1 MVNASAPNATAN
13 LCRLV
18 IRAPDTAFELA
29 VPSDVQIMDLLPSIV
44 QLAGPDLDEA
54 GLPHSG
60 WVLQRIGEPPLEEE
74 HTPDVLGLR
83 DGDALYLRPR
93 QDALPPV
100 HFDDLVD
107 SVASAL
113 HDRPDTWRPE
123 LSRRMLIAALL
134 LLLAVGLALLAL
146 PGPRELRCAGAALTG
161 GLLLAGAASASR
173 AMGDAVAGTALGAAA
188 IPFLALTGALV
199 PPTAAGDD
207 IFGARLLA
215 AGTAAAGA
223 AAVALAVTG
232 TSAPLY
238 AGAGIAALLTA
249 VEGLVMVGFGSR
261 LSHAA
266 ALVSVCAF
274 FLGAFIPTLAFRL
287 SGLRLP
293 PPPSNADQLQEGIE
307 PHEADNVLRRST
319 VVNQYTTAFYV
330 SLGAVVAAA
339 LTGMLRD
346 PGLPGE
352 LLMGAL
358 GTLGILHGSR
368 LGGLWPRLSLTLPG
382 LYAWA
387 LLSLRVGAGLG
398 PGGRLAEFG
407 ALVAVAAGLAV
418 ASWSAPGRRML
429 PHWAHATNVLHSAS
443 AVSLLPLSLW
453 VLGFFGRLRG
463 LGG

>member
-1 MVNASAPNATAN
+1 VT
-13 LCRLV
+13 
-18 IRAPDTAFELA
+18 
-29 VPSDVQIMDLLPSIV
+29 
-44 QLAGPDLDEA
+44 
-54 GLPHSG
+54 
-60 WVLQRIGEPPLEEE
+60 
-74 HTPDVLGLR
+74 
-83 DGDALYLRPR
+83 
-93 QDALPPV
+93 
-100 HFDDLVD
+100 
-107 SVASAL
+107 
-113 HDRPDTWRPE
+113 
-123 LSRRMLIAALL
+123 
-134 LLLAVGLALLAL
+134 
-146 PGPRELRCAGAALTG
+146 GA
-161 GLLLAGAASASR
+161 LLLAGAASASR

-188 IPFLALTGALV
+188 IPFLAVAGALV
-199 PPTAAGDD
+199 PAPTAGDD

-232 TSAPLY
+232 IAAPLY
-238 AGAGIAALLTA
+238 VGAGVATLLTA

-287 SGLRLP
+287 SGLHLP
-293 PPPSNADQLQEGIE
+293 PPPSNADQLQEDIE

-319 VVNQYTTAFYV
+319 IVNQYTTAFYL
-330 SLGAVVAAA
+330 SLGAVAAAA

-346 PGLPGE
+346 PGLPGD
-352 LLMGAL
+352 LLIGAL

-387 LLSLRVGAGLG
+387 LLSLRIGAGLG
-398 PGGRLAEFG
+398 SAGRLVEFG
-407 ALVAVAAGLAV
+407 ALVVVAAGLAV

-429 PHWAHATNVLHSAS
+429 PHWAHATNVLHSLS

-453 VLGFFGRLRG
+453 VLGFFGHLRG

>member
-1 MVNASAPNATAN
+1 VPAPT
-13 LCRLV
+13 
-18 IRAPDTAFELA
+18 
-29 VPSDVQIMDLLPSIV
+29 
-44 QLAGPDLDEA
+44 
-54 GLPHSG
+54 
-60 WVLQRIGEPPLEEE
+60 
-74 HTPDVLGLR
+74 
-83 DGDALYLRPR
+83 
-93 QDALPPV
+93 
-100 HFDDLVD
+100 
-107 SVASAL
+107 
-113 HDRPDTWRPE
+113 
-123 LSRRMLIAALL
+123 
-134 LLLAVGLALLAL
+134 
-146 PGPRELRCAGAALTG
+146 
-161 GLLLAGAASASR
+161 
-173 AMGDAVAGTALGAAA
+173 
-188 IPFLALTGALV
+188 
-199 PPTAAGDD
+199 AGDD

-232 TSAPLY
+232 IAAPLY
-238 AGAGIAALLTA
+238 VGAGVATLLTA

-287 SGLRLP
+287 SGLHLP
-293 PPPSNADQLQEGIE
+293 PPPSNADQLQEDIE

-319 VVNQYTTAFYV
+319 IVNQYTTAFYL
-330 SLGAVVAAA
+330 SLGAVAAAA

-346 PGLPGE
+346 PGLPGD
-352 LLMGAL
+352 LLIGAL

-387 LLSLRVGAGLG
+387 LLSLRIGAGLG
-398 PGGRLAEFG
+398 SAGRLVEFG
-407 ALVAVAAGLAV
+407 ALVVVAAGLAV

-429 PHWAHATNVLHSAS
+429 PHWAHATNVLHSLS

-453 VLGFFGRLRG
+453 ALGFFGHLRG